1 MPEPTTV
8 EQPRAA
14 AEAMFG
20 PDRAGRMAGRRREL
34 WEAGQRIRNR
44 RAQNVS
50 EQSIAESFVPHPPP
64 TEARVNHVNAE
75 NIGMRRRGGDVPNA
89 GEREYTQ
96 NERSIAFRKRADK
109 FSSLAQELLAK
120 GYDGLEDTALV
131 PDTTRGRGGRE
142 VTVGREAFTAVDK
155 KNFLVTEMLEAAK
168 SWPMA
173 RAVLESYGPP
183 TDAAAEAARRALME
197 QMLRDPKLLKRLT
210 EHFGEVYNGEGAILQ
225 EAFQQAQE
233 NFEIEKNKKDQIEKK
248 INDAN
253 AELATV
259 NAKLAGYENPMAVG
273 SPAHE
278 LATLKASQYA
288 NEAAVQ
294 RLQDDLDTQKAIIRR
309 NQELIDRRTGVLAP
323 AAQTAITN
331 AQHEI
336 DTRIR
341 GELARAQHEVT
352 RIRELQQDQDALI
365 AKREETNRNLGEL
378 GEKLADA
385 DITAEQ
391 AEREFNKAKALRVAQ
406 EEEFVNKIE
415 GMFREAGR
423 RFVKADAAEY
433 ESAQKKLAERAES
446 DAQDRDERQL
456 QRCMNE
462 NWRRTKQVGV
472 IRTRNVE
479 QVDKAEVRAVYE
491 RAIRERGMEWYVR
504 NSMETHLR
512 TLAPGSTEWQ
522 EERRRLDER
531 FRDTEFMKRMNS
543 IAMERLFKNYLESGN
558 KLKRE
563 DVSILTETEGGLGA
577 VDRAITA
584 NKAVNTA
591 IEKLKGEK
599 GFSGSN
605 MEFIKRIAKD
615 KRTHRT
621 LAGLLALL
629 FAAPFAI
636 SGLTVGAAL
645 YEKSAELAWEGSGA
659 LAAAIK

>member
-1 MPEPTTV
+1 MAEPTTV

-50 EQSIAESFVPHPPP
+50 EQSIAESFVPSPPP

-109 FSSLAQELLAK
+109 FASLSQELLEK
-120 GYDGLEDTALV
+120 GYDGLQDTTAV

-142 VTVGREAFTAVDK
+142 VTVGREAFSAADK
-155 KNFLVTEMLEAAK
+155 KDFLVSEMLEASK

-183 TDAAAEAARRALME
+183 ADPAAEAARRSMME
-197 QMLRDPKLLKRLT
+197 QMLRDPQLLKRLT
-210 EHFGEVYNGEGAILQ
+210 EHFGEIYNGENAVLQ
-225 EAFQQAQE
+225 EAFLQAQE
-233 NFEIEKNKKDQIEKK
+233 NFEVERNKKNLIEAK
-248 INDAN
+248 ITAGN
-253 AELATV
+253 AELATI
-259 NAKLAGYENPMAVG
+259 NTKLAGYENPMAVG

-278 LATLKASQYA
+278 LATLKASPYA

-309 NQELIDRRTGVLAP
+309 NQELVDRRTGVLAP

-352 RIRELQQDQDALI
+352 RIRELQQEQESL
-365 AKREETNRNLGEL
+365 AKQREDKNKELGEL
-378 GEKLADA
+378 TEKLADA

-391 AEREFNKAKALRVAQ
+391 AEREFNKAKALRIAQ
-406 EEEFVNKIE
+406 EEEFVNKIQ
-415 GMFREAGR
+415 GMIREAGR
-423 RFVKADAAEY
+423 RHIKAEGQANET
-433 ESAQKKLAERAES
+433 AQKKLAERAES
-446 DAQDRDERQL
+446 DAQDRDEKQL
-456 QRCMNE
+456 QTCMNE

-472 IRTRNVE
+472 VRTRTVE
-479 QVDKAEVRAVYE
+479 EVDKDEVRATYE
-491 RAIRERGMEWYVR
+491 RAIRERGMDWYVR

-512 TLAPGSTEWQ
+512 TLTPGSTEYA

-531 FRDTEFMKRMNS
+531 FRDTEFMKKMNT

-558 KLKRE
+558 KLKKE

-577 VDRAITA
+577 VDRALEA
-584 NKAVNTA
+584 NKAVAGA
-591 IEKLKGEK
+591 IEKLKGQK

-605 MEFIKRIAKD
+605 REFIARIAKD
-615 KRTHRT
+615 KKTHGL
-621 LAGLLALL
+621 LAGLLALA
-629 FAAPFAI
+629 FASPFLIA
-636 SGLTVGAAL
+636 GGTVAGAL
-645 YEKSAELAWEGSGA
+645 YEKGVEAAFTGSGA
-659 LAAAIK
+659 ALDALG